1 MCLTYLSID
10 QAPLPNAGIYDREK
24 ELGFGLKKE
33 GEGVA
38 GEGLTA
44 SHGEFPVS
52 HLNGNE
58 MKSQVYHT

>member
-1 MCLTYLSID
+1 ML
-10 QAPLPNAGIYDREK
+10 R
-24 ELGFGLKKE
+24 
-33 GEGVA
+33 